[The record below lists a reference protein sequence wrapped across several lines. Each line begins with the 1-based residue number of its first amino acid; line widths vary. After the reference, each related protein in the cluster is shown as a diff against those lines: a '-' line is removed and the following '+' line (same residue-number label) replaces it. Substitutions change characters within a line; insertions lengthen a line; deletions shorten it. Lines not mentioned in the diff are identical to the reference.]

1 MAEYPK
7 AQINITIKDP
17 AVDRRLRKLAI
28 EAKLPLSTYASQL
41 FHAAFAAKVSPPTGD
56 DDLDRAMSKF
66 TPTSAHALK
75 ELPELDVTEG
85 ATPTR
90 LAEVVSAGKSDN
102 LSLVGDK
109 ELSELRE
116 KLRETSDQIVDHGT
130 REKKLIDELAEAN
143 ATIERM
149 RVTTVNDLEAIS
161 LFEKDR
167 VANEKKI
174 AALQDSVTAL
184 NEAAK
189 LSGRKID
196 ELLAE
201 LSQAI
206 GAITDL
212 KASNDEHERR
222 TASAVTIAEREPD
235 VEIEQLRQA
244 LVVAQMQ
251 AVPALT
257 LSHDG
262 LTIVI
267 GRVSDD
273 DVNTSTFL
281 GRVMRA
287 WSRS

>member
-17 AVDRRLRKLAI
+17 AVDRKLRKLAI
-28 EAKLPLSTYASQL
+28 EAKLPLSTYAGQL
-41 FHAAFAAKVSPPTGD
+41 FHAAFAAKVRPPTGD
-56 DDLDRAMSKF
+56 DDLDLAMSKF

-109 ELSELRE
+109 ELTELRE

-130 REKKLIDELAEAN
+130 REKKLIDELAKAN